1 MPQQKPHWRFVEG
14 MSEREPVVAIGF
26 LTRHD
31 LHVLGTGFDRLFP
44 VTRDDMFADLLDR
57 LDEVEATPHGKG
69 VLLRGHGAKRD

>member
-1 MPQQKPHWRFVEG
+1 

-44 VTRDDMFADLLDR
+44 VKRDEMFADLLDR
-57 LDEVEATPHGKG
+57 LDEIEATPHREG
-69 VLLRGHGAKRD
+69 VLLRGQGAKRD

>member
-1 MPQQKPHWRFVEG
+1 M
-14 MSEREPVVAIGF
+14 AIGF

-31 LHVLGTGFDRLFP
+31 LHVLGAGFDRLFP

-57 LDEVEATPHGKG
+57 LDELEATPHRDG